1 MRHAVIVDVDG
12 TLLRSAEQDDKL
24 YRRAVEQV
32 IGAVRFRP
40 DLRDYERVTD
50 TGILLQILEDNA
62 IDVSDALVKDVK
74 AAFFAGID
82 EYIKEQGPFEA
93 LPGARQF
100 IARLK
105 GSPLNGLAIATG
117 GWRTS
122 AEMKLRTAEFDTV
135 GVPFASSDDA
145 IERVDI
151 MRIALDSL
159 GGDFDAVTYYG
170 DGHWDREASRR
181 LGWRFRAVGPTL
193 DGIETFDHEF
203 AD

>member
-1 MRHAVIVDVDG
+1 MRQAVIVDVDG
-12 TLLRSAEQDDKL
+12 TLLRSAEQDDEL
-24 YRRAVEQV
+24 YRRAVEEV
-32 IGAVRFRP
+32 LGVVRFRP
-40 DLRDYERVTD
+40 DLRDYTRVTD

-62 IDVSDALVKDVK
+62 IAASEAVVADVK

-82 EYIKEQGPFEA
+82 GYIKEQGPFEA

-105 GSPLNGLAIATG
+105 ESPSTGLAIATG

-122 AEMKLRTAEFDTV
+122 AETKLRTAEFDTV
-135 GVPFASSDDA
+135 GVPFATSDDA

-159 GGDFDAVTYYG
+159 ADDFDTVTYYG

-181 LGWRFRAVGPTL
+181 LGWRFRAVGPAL
-193 DGIETFDHEF
+193 DGIETFDREF

>member
-32 IGAVRFRP
+32 LGAVRLRP

-62 IDVSDALVKDVK
+62 IDVSDALVSDVK

-82 EYIKEQGPFEA
+82 EYIKKQGSFEP
-93 LPGARQF
+93 LPGARRF

-105 GSPLNGLAIATG
+105 GSPSAGLAIATG

-122 AEMKLRTAEFDTV
+122 AEKKLRAAEFDTV
-135 GVPFASSDDA
+135 GVPFATSDDA
-145 IERVDI
+145 IERADI

-159 GGDFDAVTYYG
+159 AGGFDTVTYYG
-170 DGHWDREASRR
+170 DAHWDRDASRR

-193 DGIETFDHEF
+193 DGIKTFDHEF